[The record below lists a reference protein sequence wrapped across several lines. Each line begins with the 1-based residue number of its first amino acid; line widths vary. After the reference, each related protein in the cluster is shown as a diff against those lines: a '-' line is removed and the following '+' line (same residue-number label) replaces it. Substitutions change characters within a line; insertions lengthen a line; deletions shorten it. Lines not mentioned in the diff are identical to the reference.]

1 MLGIFD
7 PRRSAG
13 ISIDVRIEAAEALG
27 QAGDPRLDPKN
38 PRRWVKIPAG
48 KFWMGAQKEKPDG
61 PNFDVEAFSAEGPVR
76 EVHLDTYAIA
86 PYPVTV
92 AEFQTFL
99 DDDGYLNAKWW
110 ADGGFGKFDM
120 PEDWDDQVEYPN
132 RPVVGVSWF
141 EAAAYSAWA
150 GSRLPAEAEW
160 EKAARGTEG
169 RKFPWGNEPA
179 DPSRL
184 NSDGNVGRPTPV
196 GLYPAGA
203 TTWPATSGSGVV
215 MWSMSPSAWCGAGPG
230 TSVPG
235 TPGRPTAAA
244 TTPIVATT
252 ASGFAWWSREPP
264 GAADR
269 LKSSSGLTRRM
280 IART

>member
-1 MLGIFD
+1 
-7 PRRSAG
+7 
-13 ISIDVRIEAAEALG
+13 
-27 QAGDPRLDPKN
+27 
-38 PRRWVKIPAG
+38 
-48 KFWMGAQKEKPDG
+48 
-61 PNFDVEAFSAEGPVR
+61 
-76 EVHLDTYAIA
+76 
-86 PYPVTV
+86 
-92 AEFQTFL
+92 
-99 DDDGYLNAKWW
+99 
-110 ADGGFGKFDM
+110 M

-203 TTWPATSGSGVV
+203 TPSGIYDMAGNVWEWCCDVVNEPVRVVRGGSWNFGSGYARSAYRSGYHPDSRNNGFGFRVV
-215 MWSMSPSAWCGAGPG
+215 VS
-230 TSVPG
+230 
-235 TPGRPTAAA
+235 
-244 TTPIVATT
+244 
-252 ASGFAWWSREPP
+252 
-264 GAADR
+264 GAAR
-269 LKSSSGLTRRM
+269 SR
-280 IART
+280 